1 LDILYFYQIVAAVIA
16 GNTLTAWFIHSLWR
30 VTKVEKTGLDA
41 SHAPWGALIG
51 CAAPPLIAAAALY
64 FVTV

>member
-1 LDILYFYQIVAAVIA
+1 MYFYQIVAAVLV
-16 GNTLTAWFIHSLWR
+16 GNVLTAWWLHSMWKIS
-30 VTKVEKTGLDA
+30 KVEKTGLDA

-51 CAAPPLIAAAALY
+51 AIIPPLAAAAALY